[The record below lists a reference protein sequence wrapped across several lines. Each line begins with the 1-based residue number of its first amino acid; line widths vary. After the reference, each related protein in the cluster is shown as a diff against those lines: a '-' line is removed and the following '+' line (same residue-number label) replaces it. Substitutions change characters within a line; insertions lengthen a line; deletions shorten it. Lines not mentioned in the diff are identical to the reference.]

1 MNDLLLIPTAL
12 VYLVIVGL
20 LFVFGINY
28 FYITFLAWRFR
39 ERHLDPLMVTD
50 WPRVTVQLPIYNER
64 YVVER
69 LIRAAAKI
77 EYPRHL
83 FEIQVLDDSTDDTQ
97 NIVEEVVGDLQSQGI
112 HITHIH
118 RNERTGYKAGALAKG
133 LAIANGDFIAIFDAD
148 FLPTSDFLMST
159 IPCFQD
165 PQIGFVQTRWKH
177 LNRDY
182 SLLTFIQSL
191 ILDGH
196 FVVEQFARYQAGY
209 WFNFNGTAGVWR
221 RKTIEEAG
229 GWTADTLTEDLD
241 LSYRAF
247 MKGWRGIYARDITV
261 PAELPVS
268 FSAYRR
274 QQQRWARGSFEC
286 AIKFIPQIWQAQ
298 IPIAQ
303 KIEATF
309 HLTGNMVY
317 LLVCGLSILY
327 PLVLYVSGSYGS
339 LIALFGI
346 GVIFNLT
353 TLAPTLFFLVAQQ
366 QIEQNW
372 WQYIPALIFTSIFSS
387 GMMLNTMRAAW
398 QVLRHNVNVFERTPK
413 FGILHKQQEWRGKG
427 YRQNLDRLVYLEL
440 AFALFNALTVTY
452 ALYLGNW
459 VIAIYSSLF
468 AAGLMV
474 TSCMTIWQSVT
485 ATREYNRHNQ

>member
-1 MNDLLLIPTAL
+1 
-12 VYLVIVGL
+12 
-20 LFVFGINY
+20 
-28 FYITFLAWRFR
+28 
-39 ERHLDPLMVTD
+39 
-50 WPRVTVQLPIYNER
+50 
-64 YVVER
+64 
-69 LIRAAAKI
+69 
-77 EYPRHL
+77 
-83 FEIQVLDDSTDDTQ
+83 
-97 NIVEEVVGDLQSQGI
+97 
-112 HITHIH
+112 
-118 RNERTGYKAGALAKG
+118 
-133 LAIANGDFIAIFDAD
+133 
-148 FLPTSDFLMST
+148 
-159 IPCFQD
+159 
-165 PQIGFVQTRWKH
+165 
-177 LNRDY
+177 
-182 SLLTFIQSL
+182 
-191 ILDGH
+191 
-196 FVVEQFARYQAGY
+196 
-209 WFNFNGTAGVWR
+209 
-221 RKTIEEAG
+221 
-229 GWTADTLTEDLD
+229 
-241 LSYRAF
+241 